1 MYLVKKKHMYKECKK
16 MHDFLIFYAPIL
28 VVIVSI
34 GVAIMA
40 ALNTKFL

>member
-1 MYLVKKKHMYKECKK
+1 

-34 GVAIMA
+34 GVAFMA

>member
-1 MYLVKKKHMYKECKK
+1 

-34 GVAIMA
+34 VAAFMA

>member
-1 MYLVKKKHMYKECKK
+1 
-16 MHDFLIFYAPIL
+16 MHDFLIFYAPIV

-34 GVAIMA
+34 VAAFMA